1 MKKNRQFS
9 WKCLVQE
16 EVKEVINNSSTTLT
30 TNKSFKG
37 EEEIVD
43 CNPVRLTGMSAI
55 AQAKANASGPTRQQC
70 QELTY
75 RASFVV
81 GHGEGRAT
89 RELEVIW
96 WPDIYTNQQR
106 GKFSLRLF
114 VAKVMLNKWTILKRT
129 LLQITYLKYSN
140 I

>member
-1 MKKNRQFS
+1 
-9 WKCLVQE
+9 
-16 EVKEVINNSSTTLT
+16 LT

-81 GHGEGRAT
+81 GDGEGRAT